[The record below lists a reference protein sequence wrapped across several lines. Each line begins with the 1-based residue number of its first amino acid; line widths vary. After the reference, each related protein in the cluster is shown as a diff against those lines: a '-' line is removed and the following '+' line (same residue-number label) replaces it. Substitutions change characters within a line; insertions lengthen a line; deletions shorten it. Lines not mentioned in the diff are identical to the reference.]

1 MAKNKATVEM
11 EDSPELFS
19 VIEETETEME
29 VELELP
35 SNRRLS
41 ATPRATPKLKTRV
54 TLEKIAIRNSH
65 DATPKFVKPKKST
78 PSSVVRRKGRTPRS
92 SGKKKKVPASVKKI
106 KASRKR
112 TKTVTKTTKKTVTTR
127 KITKKIT
134 ITKVPLVVNDENKIV
149 LKEKRF
155 YAWGGEDG
163 DQTVIDVLKKAGWTY
178 CGEPVHN
185 GREDYPH
192 SMYDA
197 RDNGELD
204 KGPALFW
211 ADDDD
216 SKVLQGLSNDHLIS
230 SIPLAAKALTKSY
243 QQIMFQDYKWFPKC
257 FTIPKETDQLMNY
270 ITQNPDS
277 YWICKPDD
285 GYGGNGMCVY
295 KAGSEAFNSVILK
308 RKSTLAVQQ
317 YMSNPYLFA
326 GLYKFHF
333 RCYMVI
339 SNVKPLRAYLWKN
352 CQIQFATHPFD
363 LSKIESK
370 FNKFC
375 HITNYKVN
383 NQKNNRKFVWED
395 KPGIG
400 IGTEWSF
407 ERFAN
412 AMSEDKNFSSNKFWN
427 DLRIIAKVVATKL
440 VSSKWVEK
448 SLKKTPFST
457 NHFEIYGLDILM
469 DDQCNLAM
477 TETNT
482 TPGLDDTD
490 PLMTYKNEKMMNPEA
505 VKANEITHGII
516 LDTLSLVLDTGRP
529 LFSPFIPLHL

>member
-1 MAKNKATVEM
+1 M
-11 EDSPELFS
+11 EKKIFTPAETIS

-29 VELELP
+29 EEIELP
-35 SNRRLS
+35 SNKRLS
-41 ATPRATPKLKTRV
+41 LAGTPNETPKMSKKSRM
-54 TLEKIAIRNSH
+54 TLEKLAVLNSQ
-65 DATPKFVKPKKST
+65 DQTPTNAKSKKLTGKKKTPKST
-78 PSSVVRRKGRTPRS
+78 
-92 SGKKKKVPASVKKI
+92 GKKKKALKVASVKKI
-106 KASRKR
+106 KASRKTR
-112 TKTVTKTTKKTVTTR
+112 KVVTKVVRKTVTKRTTTIKKTLD
-127 KITKKIT
+127 KIDLILNSEC
-134 ITKVPLVVNDENKIV
+134 KVA
-149 LKEKRF
+149 LKERRF
-155 YAWGGEDG
+155 YAWGGKDG

-178 CGEPVHN
+178 CGEPVAD

-192 SMYDA
+192 SMYEA
-197 RDNGELD
+197 RDNGQID

-216 SKVLQGLSNDHLIS
+216 SKVLQGLSNEHLIS

-243 QQIMFQDYKWFPKC
+243 QQIMFQNYDWFPKC
-257 FTIPKETDQLMNY
+257 FTIPKEKDQLMKF
-270 ITQNPDS
+270 IDQNPQS
-277 YWICKPDD
+277 HWICKPDD

-295 KAGSEAFNSVILK
+295 KAGSEAFNNVIIK
-308 RKSTLAVQQ
+308 RKGTLAVQQ

-333 RCYMVI
+333 RCYMLI
-339 SNVKPLRAYLWKN
+339 SNVEPLRAYLWKN
-352 CQIQFATHPFD
+352 AQIQFATHPFD
-363 LSKIESK
+363 LSQIESK

-412 AMSEDKNFSSNKFWN
+412 YMSKECPNFSSSKFWR
-427 DLRIIAKVVATKL
+427 DLRVIAKVVAEKL
-440 VSSKWVEK
+440 TGSRWVQK
-448 SLKKTPFST
+448 SLKKGAFSPH
-457 NHFEIYGLDILM
+457 HFEIYGLDILM

-477 TETNT
+477 TEANT

-490 PLMTYKNEKMMNPEA
+490 PVMTYKSEKMTNPEA
-505 VKANEITHGII
+505 IKANDITHGII
-516 LDTLSLVLDTGRP
+516 LDALSLILDDGRP
-529 LFSPFIPLHL
+529 LFSPFIPLHE